1 MARLSLNSSIANK
14 LMFMMLYIEP
24 SFIQASEVETELYF
38 SVPYTISKKYSVHIH
53 IYTNMNEITEGV
65 ITSSPSTEKTLIN
78 YDFILEFQAEEL
90 MLKSEVDALVSTS
103 LQLLNESCESVTD
116 VMKVHDVQVNDQS
129 LSINRDFLILDIT
142 MHTSTDANRIINE
155 KSDREAISNCF
166 ESNYRRITDSIST
179 QRAILVGDTFQ
190 VQQTQ
195 REFPV
200 LIVSLIAG
208 GCAVALM
215 LIFLMDRSLR
225 KRYEDDLDNASDVE
239 NAEIRRS
246 EKKDEFNT
254 NPIQH
259 QMMQVGNKTP
269 TNIIPNNP
277 NQQYRSPVQYV
288 RPSSRLNLD
297 LEEMSSDESLLS
309 LAKDCAETPPESC
322 VNDGHLFQNA
332 SFGQKDYEE
341 VVEQHNSSNASATY
355 RNERVSFEFGDLY
368 CIAFHDISSLY
379 ILYFIDK
386 TEIQR

>member
-1 MARLSLNSSIANK
+1 
-14 LMFMMLYIEP
+14 
-24 SFIQASEVETELYF
+24 
-38 SVPYTISKKYSVHIH
+38 
-53 IYTNMNEITEGV
+53 MNEITEGV
-65 ITSSPSTEKTLIN
+65 ITSSPSTEKTLID

-166 ESNYRRITDSIST
+166 ESNYRSITDSIST

-215 LIFLMDRSLR
+215 LIFLVDRSLR
-225 KRYEDDLDNASDVE
+225 KRYEDDLDNVSDVE

-322 VNDGHLFQNA
+322 VHDGHLFQNA
-332 SFGQKDYEE
+332 SFGQKNYEE

-368 CIAFHDISSLY
+368 CIALHDISSLY